1 MEKEKKKYK
10 LIFRLKYFTPSG
22 TFKTVAYVPT
32 SLSNTLLEICKKMDI
47 EIERLKVR
55 NPFFRSSIR
64 VYCTKEQY
72 VELYKEM
79 CNMHKGLK
87 MISPYKP

>member
-1 MEKEKKKYK
+1 MEEKKKKYK

-32 SLSNTLLEICKKMDI
+32 SLNNILLEICKKMDI
-47 EIERLKVR
+47 EIKRLKV
-55 NPFFRSSIR
+55 
-64 VYCTKEQY
+64 K
-72 VELYKEM
+72 LYKEI

>member
-1 MEKEKKKYK
+1 MEKEKYK

-32 SLSNTLLEICKKMDI
+32 SLSNTLLGICKKMDI